1 MHSPHRLML
10 VFFALN
16 ASLMAQSDPVPF
28 VNQSLVPGAVLVAG
42 LTKDDGRPEARKEY
56 L

>member
-1 MHSPHRLML
+1 MHSPHRLVF

-28 VNQSLVPGAVLVAG
+28 CESVARSG
-42 LTKDDGRPEARKEY
+42 GGSRGRTYER
-56 L
+56 